1 MARILVCDDHDLMR
15 RLIVRELAEAGHDV
29 VAAADAAQA
38 AGALDAGPF
47 ELVVLDLHLGADS
60 GLAVLADV
68 RARGSTPVIL
78 LSGDFDHAA
87 DAYARRYG
95 ADAVLAKPF
104 EPEQLS
110 DAVGSLLRGANGS

>member
-78 LSGDFDHAA
+78 LSGDFDDAA
-87 DAYARRYG
+87 DAYAQRYG